1 MRENEREKDAIW
13 RITETKER
21 RLSGLSEM
29 ENNQTPLKKPTWR
42 ERLHALKTA
51 VRRRMVI
58 GRHNLN
64 QKRQV
69 GANAS
74 MRWLR
79 AQPAYRRLGRML
91 YDLGFQAEYLVVRT
105 GRSIRNG
112 FYWLLAMSIRAW
124 DWLREQMRKMGHAL
138 WKEVLEAP
146 AVFVRGVW
154 RIALNTIQVART
166 EGISCAAQ
174 LCWKNLC
181 HGVQLYSNLLPRT
194 MAYVVPVLV
203 GLLCWNFLQ
212 GQLHRD
218 YALSVQVKGQDV
230 GYVSSERVFESAK
243 ESVNERIR
251 YVSTDRT
258 GWDIVPTYTMSV
270 VKPGHEVLNEN
281 TMADAILRT
290 SSDEIQTGTAL
301 YIDGELS
308 RITTDGKRLED
319 YLEELKKPYATDD
332 PLVQVG
338 FNHEVELV
346 DGIYFTD
353 SFTPINE
360 VMEYLT
366 SDEMKQQMYTLVAG
380 DSVSLIASKN
390 GLTQAELYALN
401 PGLTA
406 TTKIYPGDQVVVQK
420 QEKVLEIRVHKQVT
434 YTEPIPF
441 MTNQKKSNEYNFGV
455 KKTLVEGQEGER
467 EVTAMQTF
475 DAAGN
480 LLTTEIL
487 STQVLRE
494 PVNKEVVI
502 GTRMASGSVGKVG
515 SGTLMW
521 PVPNYRRVSRWV
533 QYRSNGSIKHK
544 GVDIA
549 APTGTAIYAADSGV
563 VEKAGW
569 NRDGAGNG
577 YGLSIIIN
585 HGNGVKT
592 LYAHCSAKY
601 VNAGQSVSQG
611 QHIANVGNTGRSYGS
626 HLHFEIHQNG
636 RIVPPQNV
644 FSGK

>member
-1 MRENEREKDAIW
+1 MS
-13 RITETKER
+13 ET
-21 RLSGLSEM
+21 
-29 ENNQTPLKKPTWR
+29 ENNKTPLKKPTWQ
-42 ERLHALKTA
+42 ERLHELKTA
-51 VRRRMVI
+51 VRRRLVI
-58 GRHNLN
+58 GKHNLK

-69 GANAS
+69 STSAS
-74 MRWLR
+74 VRWLR
-79 AQPAYRRLGRML
+79 TKPAYRRLGRML
-91 YDLGFQAEYLVVRT
+91 YDIGFQAEYLVVRI
-105 GRSIRNG
+105 GRWIRSSA
-112 FYWLLAMSIRAW
+112 FWIASAAVRASKWLGDKA
-124 DWLREQMRKMGHAL
+124 KKTGHAL
-138 WKEVLEAP
+138 WSEVLEAP
-146 AVFVRGVW
+146 FVFVRGIW
-154 RIALNTIQVART
+154 RIACNTVQVAKT
-166 EGISCAAQ
+166 EGIPYAAQ
-174 LCWKNLC
+174 LCWSNLC
-181 HGVQLYSNLLPRT
+181 NGVKLYGNLIPRT

-203 GLLCWNFLQ
+203 GLLCWNYVQ
-212 GQLHRD
+212 GQLHLE
-218 YALSVQVKGQDV
+218 YALSVRVKGQDV
-230 GYVSSERVFESAK
+230 GFVSSERVFESAK

-251 YVSTDRT
+251 YVSTNRT
-258 GWDIVPTYTMSV
+258 DWDIAPTYKVSV
-270 VKPGHEVLNEN
+270 VGHKQDVLNEN
-281 TMADAILRT
+281 GMADAILRT

-308 RITTDGKRLED
+308 RITTDGEKLKN
-319 YLEELKKPYATDD
+319 YLEELKKPYASDD
-332 PLVQVG
+332 PMVEVG

-353 SFTPINE
+353 SFTPITQ

-366 SDEMKQQMYTLVAG
+366 SDEMKQQLYTLVAG

-406 TTKIYPGDQVVVQK
+406 TTKIYPGDQLVVQK

-441 MTNQKKSNEYNFGV
+441 ITNQKKSSEYNFGTT
-455 KKTLVEGQEGER
+455 KTLVEGQEGER
-467 EVTAMQTF
+467 EVTAVQTF
-475 DAAGN
+475 DAAGS
-480 LLTTEIL
+480 LLATDIL

-502 GTRMASGSVGKVG
+502 GTRMASGSVGKIG

-585 HGNGVKT
+585 HGNGLKT

-601 VNAGQSVSQG
+601 VSAGQSVSQG
-611 QHIANVGNTGRSYGS
+611 QHIANVGNTGRSYGA
-626 HLHFEIHQNG
+626 HLHFEIYQNG
-636 RIVPPQNV
+636 RIVPPQNI
-644 FSGK
+644 FRGK

>member
-1 MRENEREKDAIW
+1 MS
-13 RITETKER
+13 ET
-21 RLSGLSEM
+21 
-29 ENNQTPLKKPTWR
+29 ENNKTPLKKPTWQ

-51 VRRRMVI
+51 VRRRLVI
-58 GRHNLN
+58 GKHNLK
-64 QKRQV
+64 QKQRV
-69 GANAS
+69 SANAS
-74 MRWLR
+74 VRWLR
-79 AQPAYRRLGRML
+79 TKPAYRYLGRML
-91 YDLGFQAEYLVVRT
+91 YDIGFQAEYLVVRT
-105 GRSIRNG
+105 GRWIRKSARWVASAAVRACK
-112 FYWLLAMSIRAW
+112 WLWGKVKKIV
-124 DWLREQMRKMGHAL
+124 HAL

-146 AVFVRGVW
+146 FVFVRGVW
-154 RIALNTIQVART
+154 RIACNTVQVAKA
-166 EGISCAAQ
+166 EGIRYAAQ
-174 LCWKNLC
+174 LCWNNLC
-181 HGVQLYSNLLPRT
+181 HGAKLYGKLIPRT

-203 GLLCWNFLQ
+203 GLLCWNYVQ
-212 GQLHRD
+212 DQLHLE

-230 GYVSSERVFESAK
+230 GFVSSERVFESAK

-251 YVSTDRT
+251 YVSTNRT
-258 GWDIVPTYTMSV
+258 DWDITPSYKVSV
-270 VKPGHEVLNEN
+270 VQPGHDVLNEN
-281 TMADAILRT
+281 RMADAILRT

-308 RITTDGKRLED
+308 RITTDGAKLKN
-319 YLEELKKPYATDD
+319 YLEELKKPYASED
-332 PLVQVG
+332 PMVTVG

-353 SFTPINE
+353 SFTPITE

-366 SDEMKQQMYTLVAG
+366 SDEMKQQLYTLVAG

-406 TTKIYPGDQVVVQK
+406 TSKIYPGDQLIVQK

-441 MTNQKKSNEYNFGV
+441 ITSQKKSNEYNFGTT
-455 KKTLVEGQEGER
+455 KTLVEGKEGER
-467 EVTAMQTF
+467 EVTAVQTF

-480 LLTTEIL
+480 LLATDIL

-533 QYRSNGSIKHK
+533 QFRSNGSIKHK

-585 HGNGVKT
+585 HGNGLKT

-636 RIVPPQNV
+636 RIVPPQNI